1 MGEKNSN
8 MERLTRD
15 ITKVLT
21 TQRTSETKA
30 MLEKDHAIDCLF
42 LLALDKGK
50 WKKAKTYMNKHN
62 LTLSDGTY
70 RARMI
75 EITMKGFAE
84 AIPIDPLK
92 KLYKITERGAKLAS
106 ALLELLQNT

>member
-1 MGEKNSN
+1 MGEK
-8 MERLTRD
+8 EKEKQLEKQ

-21 TQRTSETKA
+21 TPETAGVKA

-42 LLALDKGK
+42 LLVLDKGK

-70 RARMI
+70 RSRMI
-75 EITMKGFAE
+75 EITQLGLAK

-92 KLYKITERGAKLAS
+92 KQYAITEEGKKLAM
-106 ALLELLQNT
+106 ALLSLLQNV

>member
-1 MGEKNSN
+1 MGEK
-8 MERLTRD
+8 EKEKQLED
-15 ITKVLT
+15 QITKVLT
-21 TQRTSETKA
+21 TSEIAGIKR

-50 WKKAKTYMNKHN
+50 WKKAKTYMNTHN

-75 EITMKGFAE
+75 EIAQRGLAE

-92 KLYKITERGAKLAS
+92 KQYKITKKGRKLAT
-106 ALLELLQNT
+106 ALLELLENL

>member
-1 MGEKNSN
+1 MGEK
-8 MERLTRD
+8 EKEKQLETQ
-15 ITKVLT
+15 ITKILT
-21 TQRTSETKA
+21 TPEIATIKT

-50 WKKAKTYMNKHN
+50 WKKAKSYMTKHG

-70 RARMI
+70 RSRMI
-75 EITMKGFAE
+75 EITQLGLAE

-92 KLYKITERGAKLAS
+92 KQYKITKKGKKLAIS
-106 ALLELLQNT
+106 LLELLPNI

>member
-1 MGEKNSN
+1 MGEKES
-8 MERLTRD
+8 EKQLEKQ
-15 ITKVLT
+15 ITNILT
-21 TQRTSETKA
+21 TAEVAAIKA

-50 WKKAKTYMNKHN
+50 WKKAKSYMNEHE

-75 EITMKGFAE
+75 EITRLGLAD

-92 KLYKITERGAKLAS
+92 KQYKITEKGKKLAM
-106 ALLELLQNT
+106 ALLELLQNA